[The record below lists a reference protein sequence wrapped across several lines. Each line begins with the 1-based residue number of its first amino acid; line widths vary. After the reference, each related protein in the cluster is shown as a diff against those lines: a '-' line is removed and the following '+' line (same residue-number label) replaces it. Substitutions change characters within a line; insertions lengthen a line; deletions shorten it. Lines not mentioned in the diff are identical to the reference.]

1 MIRYQTMTEK
11 GRQRRRGREA
21 LRPAAESASADES
34 SVYARGQTV
43 IPKTIREAAA
53 IQYGSKLRWEVHE
66 GVIRV
71 IPIPQHPARA
81 LRGILKG
88 TGMTYEM
95 FMRERQKE
103 RQLEQQQ
110 EQAWEAKELRRL
122 AKSRRAPGSS

>member
-1 MIRYQTMTEK
+1 MREK
-11 GRQRRRGREA
+11 SRQRQHSREA
-21 LRPAAESASADES
+21 GKPPEESASAEADES

-43 IPKTIREAAA
+43 IPKAIREAAA
-53 IQYGSKLRWEVHE
+53 IAYGTKLRWDVHE

-95 FMRERQKE
+95 FMQERQKE

-122 AKSRRAPGSS
+122 AKSRRTPGSS